1 MILSSNCICV
11 LVVERSQ
18 MGEKRNHS
26 DVPAGDIDPNRQA
39 FRGGMTSYNW
49 DMKAVS
55 MAMMYPKYHNKN
67 LQFCKA
73 LQICDIHLHL
83 F

>member
-1 MILSSNCICV
+1 
-11 LVVERSQ
+11 

-39 FRGGMTSYNW
+39 FRGGMTTYNW

-55 MAMMYPKYHNKN
+55 FIILYHHFLRLNSYCEV
-67 LQFCKA
+67 F
-73 LQICDIHLHL
+73 D
-83 F
+83 FE